1 VVIINDAGLLAECK
15 KGLGMPVNSSV
26 FDGPLTQKVLTVKM
40 YMAGAGVSA
49 TILDT
54 DLAIGTIVMGVI
66 DIWSVEGG
74 NIKFSPLFYNFVT
87 HLSIKSVVVI

>member
-1 VVIINDAGLLAECK
+1 MVIINDAGLLAECK

-26 FDGPLTQKVLTVKM
+26 FDGPLTQEVITVKM

-54 DLAIGTIVMGVI
+54 DLAIGAIVMGVI
-66 DIWSVEGG
+66 DIWNIEGG
-74 NIKFSPLFYNFVT
+74 NVKFSPLFNTFLI
-87 HLSIKSVVVI
+87 HLSIKSGVV